1 MSQRRLFRVAER
13 IQALVANALPQAA
26 DPRFSMVTI
35 TSVMVSPDLR
45 QARVYWVIGGE
56 ESKKKAATEAFA
68 KAASFF
74 RRIVAKELGL
84 RYAPQLRFFYDDM
97 LDTCAEVDRLLQQ
110 VGGPDSSGDQ

>member
-13 IQALVANALPQAA
+13 IQTLVASTLPQAA
-26 DPRFSMVTI
+26 DPRFGLVTI

-45 QARVYWVIGGE
+45 QAKVYWVIAGDG
-56 ESKKKAATEAFA
+56 SKRQAAEQAFIR
-68 KAASFF
+68 AASFF

-84 RYAPQLRFFYDDM
+84 RHAPQLRFYYDDL

-110 VGGPDSSGDQ
+110 VETPTSNDD